1 MSNVGQAF
9 AAPWLEIA
17 SGHEIRILLE
27 SRPRI
32 PPLIDSELI
41 HTGEQSLRISLR
53 GNQESRP
60 QIRGSFWAIVSKYM
74 KHG

>member
-9 AAPWLEIA
+9 AAQWLESA

-41 HTGEQSLRISLR
+41 HTGEQALRTSLR
-53 GNQESRP
+53 GNQEARH
-60 QIRGSFWAIVSKYM
+60 QLRGSFWAIVSKHM
-74 KHG
+74 KNG